1 MTQQQQSV
9 DDGVNA
15 TKTTFSM
22 PQVINDM
29 YSNITCDVDNIS
41 TIWSQMNDDNDAI
54 KIDGFKFVLNDPKD
68 TDNETLDYVLS
79 KLILHAES
87 LVTNLK
93 TLQSELY

>member
-1 MTQQQQSV
+1 MTQQQQTV
-9 DDGVNA
+9 DD
-15 TKTTFSM
+15 M

-29 YSNITCDVDNIS
+29 YDNITCDVDNIS
-41 TIWSQMNDDNDAI
+41 MIWSQMNDDNDLI
-54 KIDGFKFVLNDPKD
+54 KIDGFKFVLNDLKD

>member
-1 MTQQQQSV
+1 MTQQQQPQQQTV
-9 DDGVNA
+9 DD
-15 TKTTFSM
+15 M

-29 YSNITCDVDNIS
+29 YDNITCDVDNIS
-41 TIWSQMNDDNDAI
+41 MIWSQMNDDNDLI
-54 KIDGFKFVLNDPKD
+54 KIDGFKFVLNDLKD